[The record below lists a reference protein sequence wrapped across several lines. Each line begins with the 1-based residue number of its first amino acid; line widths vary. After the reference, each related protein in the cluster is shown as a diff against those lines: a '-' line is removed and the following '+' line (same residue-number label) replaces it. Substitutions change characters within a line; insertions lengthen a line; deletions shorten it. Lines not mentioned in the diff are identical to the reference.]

1 MDYLLSHTLTD
12 QRDIIGI
19 INRCDF
25 DFLLRMVDGFH
36 LHLSYEVDVSISHQ
50 GTDIWVGFFF
60 IDPYIT
66 WLVLGM
72 GILEG
77 TQRMRI
83 VGDATLMTLETL

>member
-1 MDYLLSHTLTD
+1 
-12 QRDIIGI
+12 
-19 INRCDF
+19 
-25 DFLLRMVDGFH
+25 MVDGFH

-50 GTDIWVGFFF
+50 ETDIWVCIFF

-77 TQRMRI
+77 TQQMRI
-83 VGDATLMTLETL
+83 VGDVTLMTLETL